1 MNELYV
7 CTKDYQGGTFGVGR
21 VHTVEQWRNIAIIWA
36 ETDDNDEYADYLED
50 LRADRIIDEIKE
62 TWQLEIVPINDLL
75 ENVYITNTIF
85 ELLNYISDNAIA
97 LSYLRGYVEKQ
108 DEEYGELLKHILDLS
123 SYIITE
129 VERRGGINYVKRKY
143 RFSYGILKI

>member
-7 CTKDYQGGTFGVGR
+7 CTKDYQGGNFGIGR
-21 VHTVEQWRNIAIIWA
+21 VHTVEQWRNVAIIWA
-36 ETDDNDEYADYLED
+36 ETDGSDEYADYLAD
-50 LRADRIIDEIKE
+50 LRADRVIDEIKE

-75 ENVYITNTIF
+75 GDVYITQTIF

-97 LSYLRGYVEKQ
+97 LSCLRDYVEKQ
-108 DEEYGELLKHILDLS
+108 DEEYGELLKHILDLA

-129 VERRGGINYVKRKY
+129 IN
-143 RFSYGILKI
+143 GEGE